1 MSAAIHGHLKHLSA
15 LFQLPNMYLCNK
27 NVENCI
33 LMKTLMF
40 LYFEHIYNLVEK
52 PFSIAIRTKLKFL
65 KMLQV
70 EGRLKEICSF
80 ET

>member
-1 MSAAIHGHLKHLSA
+1 MSVFRYSWSFKA
-15 LFQLPNMYLCNK
+15 LICIFSTTYLCNK

-40 LYFEHIYNLVEK
+40 SYFEHICNLVEK
-52 PFSIAIRTKLKFL
+52 LFSIGIRTKLKFL